1 MIKIDIKKELNSSH
15 KLDVKLNIS
24 KNEFIALSGKS
35 GSGKTTLLR
44 VLAGLEEASGD
55 IVVENNIWLS
65 KNFKLPVQKRD
76 IGFVFQDY
84 ALFENMSVEQNLLFV
99 QKDKKLADELLEITE
114 LTQLKKSYPKTLSG
128 GQKQRVALC
137 RALMKKP
144 KILLLDEAF
153 SALDYSM
160 RLKLQDELLI
170 FHKKFNLT
178 TIMVTHDQ
186 KQMYKLANRVVFLDN
201 GKIQDQTQDSKDYDK
216 VINITQKNNYYSLV
230 MEHQNK
236 IIEFKL
242 TKEDIEKFQYSNM
255 N

>member
-44 VLAGLEEASGD
+44 VLAGLEEANGD

-186 KQMYKLANRVVFLDN
+186 KQMYKLANRVVFLNN
-201 GKIQDQTQDSKDYDK
+201 GKIQDQTQDSKDYNK

-236 IIEFKL
+236 IVEFKL